1 MEEERGMNPK
11 IVDWESPG
19 RIDKLK
25 EMWAIGYSA
34 VQIADALGIPG
45 KKNAVI
51 GKSNRLNLGAHPNG
65 HAYYR
70 ATERARRLKE
80 RTESKAKRH
89 REMDGS
95 ISRSK
100 SSGPVR
106 KRKPPK
112 PDVVIEKV
120 VERRASIDGPSMKP
134 DYRFQ
139 RSKAWEALEGSKP
152 VSLVDLKKGQCGWPV
167 GIDSPYHFCALP
179 VDADGR
185 YCASH
190 HYLAHP
196 KT

>member
-1 MEEERGMNPK
+1 MNPK

-34 VQIADALGIPG
+34 LQIADALGIPG

-51 GKSNRLNLGAHPNG
+51 GKANRLNLGAHPNG

-95 ISRSK
+95 LSRSK

-120 VERRASIDGPSMKP
+120 VERRASIDGPPLKA
-134 DYRFQ
+134 DYRFVE
-139 RSKAWEALEGSKP
+139 KKEAWEPLPGSVPIPLLDLSQHTCKWQVSELPRLFCGIHTVEGRP
-152 VSLVDLKKGQCGWPV
+152 WCPTHNHLSL
-167 GIDSPYHFCALP
+167 
-179 VDADGR
+179 
-185 YCASH
+185 
-190 HYLAHP
+190 P

>member
-1 MEEERGMNPK
+1 MNPK

-34 VQIADALGIPG
+34 LQIADALGIPG

-51 GKSNRLNLGAHPNG
+51 GKANRLNLGAHPNG

-95 ISRSK
+95 LSRSK

-139 RSKAWEALEGSKP
+139 RSKAWMALEGSQP
-152 VSLVDLKKGQCGWPV
+152 VSLLDLPNRGACRWPLLGPNDTHLFCG
-167 GIDSPYHFCALP
+167 LP
-179 VDADGR
+179 ASDR
-185 YCASH
+185 YCSTH
-190 HYLAHP
+190 TYLSHP